1 MYFLFFRDEI
11 SVATVNELVQRL
23 QDNPG
28 PVSLWFST
36 NGGTSSAMEFL
47 MTYLNSRA
55 EEITVT
61 LTDKIYSAGTQI
73 LTDFKGGH
81 RDDSILFHVA
91 DRETYNFRKDSYSA
105 DFKIIS
111 KQDRAYNL
119 RCAAKFKQRNLL
131 TDKQIKDFLKGKDV
145 VVYQEQFLK
154 WKLES

>member
-73 LTDFKGGH
+73 LTDFKGVKNQT
-81 RDDSILFHVA
+81 LFCFMQLIE
-91 DRETYNFRKDSYSA
+91 RPTTLERT
-105 DFKIIS
+105 
-111 KQDRAYNL
+111 L
-119 RCAAKFKQRNLL
+119 TLL
-131 TDKQIKDFLKGKDV
+131 TSKSFRSKTGHTTLGVLRSLNKETCLQINRSRTF
-145 VVYQEQFLK
+145 
-154 WKLES
+154 

>member
-73 LTDFKGGH
+73 LTDFKG
-81 RDDSILFHVA
+81 VK
-91 DRETYNFRKDSYSA
+91 N
-105 DFKIIS
+105 
-111 KQDRAYNL
+111 
-119 RCAAKFKQRNLL
+119 
-131 TDKQIKDFLKGKDV
+131 
-145 VVYQEQFLK
+145 
-154 WKLES
+154 